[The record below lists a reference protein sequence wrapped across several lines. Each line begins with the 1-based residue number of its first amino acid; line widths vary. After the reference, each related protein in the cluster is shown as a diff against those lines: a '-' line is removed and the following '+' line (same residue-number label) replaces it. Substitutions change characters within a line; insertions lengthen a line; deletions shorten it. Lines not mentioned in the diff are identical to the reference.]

1 MYGLETIKRLNAE
14 AQAARLTPP
23 PSKAPI
29 NLQTLAASRAS
40 TQTKEQTPCKT

>member
-29 NLQTLAASRAS
+29 NLQTLAARAS